1 MMASILRPKEISL
14 GDVKYYNADDLRS
27 YDSAYFH
34 GCSRTV
40 RKIIKKKTIDADK
53 YIYATWSKK
62 NGWTMSTNQ
71 DKPSNKAKLLFLNDW
86 VTQTI
91 PKMMP
96 DSNESKVE
104 QYEYPKAPD
113 LLYLEDSEKFTD
125 NDGNVVDIET
135 RGVRTPTGIYFLA
148 ADVSTA
154 FEMPGLVKTLKDI

>member
-1 MMASILRPKEISL
+1 MP
-14 GDVKYYNADDLRS
+14 Y
-27 YDSAYFH
+27 
-34 GCSRTV
+34 
-40 RKIIKKKTIDADK
+40 
-53 YIYATWSKK
+53 
-62 NGWTMSTNQ
+62 
-71 DKPSNKAKLLFLNDW
+71 SNER

-96 DSNESKVE
+96 DSNESKEE

-148 ADVSTA
+148 KDVSTA
-154 FEMPGLVKTLKDI
+154 FEMTGLVKTLKDIRCNYIIGVDYKIFINLNVGTSDSTEQTKQDFAYIFTLY